1 MKMEM
6 KSRPHAEYDSVQTME
21 FSKYQAAG
29 NDFVIIDN
37 RDGKWSKFTEQK
49 EFVQGLCDRRLGIGA
64 DGFVQLC
71 DHPDF
76 KFQMKFYNC
85 DGLESVLCGNAMR
98 CVVLFARDL
107 DLLED
112 NRIQFLACDGQH
124 VGYFDKPKNQ
134 IIIQMQPVS
143 SVVRHD
149 DFNFYAFSGA
159 PHHVKVI
166 ADILN
171 CDVIDDCR
179 PIRYGPLY
187 KDGANVNLV
196 EIDGKMNI
204 KVRTY
209 ERGVEGET
217 LACGTGSVAAA
228 LVMEARRH
236 CRKTNASSDEECFG
250 FDQKDISDS
259 EGLSNPMRSFGSGF
273 MKHCQVACRG
283 GTLKVSYRVKRD
295 DNGEISFP
303 EVFLAGPA
311 TLVFKG
317 EYNIPNKF
325 VNQ

>member
-1 MKMEM
+1 MGM

-21 FSKYQAAG
+21 FSKYQGAG

-37 RDGKWSKFTEQK
+37 RDGKWNKFTEQK

-64 DGFVQLC
+64 DGFVELL

-85 DGLESVLCGNAMR
+85 DGLCGNAMR

-107 DLLED
+107 ELLED
-112 NRIQFLACDGQH
+112 NRIQFLASDGQH
-124 VGYFDKPKNQ
+124 VGYFAQPNEQ
-134 IIIQMQPVS
+134 IIIQMQPLS
-143 SVVRHD
+143 SVVCHD
-149 DFNFYAFSGA
+149 DFNFYAFTGT

-166 ADILN
+166 ADIEN
-171 CDVIDDCR
+171 CDVIKDCH

-196 EIDGKMNI
+196 EMDGKMNI

-209 ERGVEGET
+209 ERFVEDET

-228 LVMEARRH
+228 LAMEVRRQ
-236 CRKTNASSDEECFG
+236 KTNPSEECSAS
-250 FDQKDISDS
+250 DQKDIIDS
-259 EGLSNPMRSFGSGF
+259 EGLFNPMRSFESGF

-283 GTLKVSYRVKRD
+283 GTLKVSYRMKRD
-295 DNGEISFP
+295 ENGEISFP
-303 EVFLAGPA
+303 EIYLAGPA
-311 TLVFKG
+311 TMVFRG